1 MRACTPSSGVE
12 RFETAAPG
20 ESAEV
25 WRHCSHPHGL
35 FRLSRG
41 ARGRRGAQ
49 DAQDG
54 AGLSRLLLTCLLLQ
68 RPRARSLAAP
78 SALNR
83 AALPPP
89 AWPRL
94 LWPHTGPPSACQRL
108 FAGCCHH
115 PCDRGRPAC
124 HWHWQQVGL
133 VSCGANE
140 VLCMRAPIPREWQGV
155 GWSCRVWCA
164 AVRG

>member
-54 AGLSRLLLTCLLLQ
+54 AGLTRLLLTCLLLQ

-155 GWSCRVWCA
+155 GWSCRV
-164 AVRG
+164 